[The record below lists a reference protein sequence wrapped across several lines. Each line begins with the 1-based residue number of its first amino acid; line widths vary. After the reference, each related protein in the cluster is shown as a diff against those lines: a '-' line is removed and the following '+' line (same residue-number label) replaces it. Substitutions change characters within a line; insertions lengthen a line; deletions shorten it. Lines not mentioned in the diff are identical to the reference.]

1 MKEVIFITGSQKK
14 ADYLANLLGH
24 PIEHKKVDLNEIQS
38 LDLREIV
45 KYKLREAYAEVSRP
59 VLVEDV
65 SLEFTALGK
74 LPGTFI
80 KFFLEQMGDEI
91 LCRILDG
98 RDRSAIARCVFGYY
112 DGKTETYFEASTEG
126 SIAENP
132 AGENGYGFDK
142 IFIPKGYEITRAQ
155 LPMEDHYANYLKI
168 KPIEQVRDFLL
179 DTKDSI

>member
-80 KFFLEQMGDEI
+80 KFFLEQM
-91 LCRILDG
+91 
-98 RDRSAIARCVFGYY
+98 
-112 DGKTETYFEASTEG
+112 
-126 SIAENP
+126 
-132 AGENGYGFDK
+132 K
-142 IFIPKGYEITRAQ
+142 IR
-155 LPMEDHYANYLKI
+155 
-168 KPIEQVRDFLL
+168 
-179 DTKDSI
+179 KDSSQLLRWKDRNIL